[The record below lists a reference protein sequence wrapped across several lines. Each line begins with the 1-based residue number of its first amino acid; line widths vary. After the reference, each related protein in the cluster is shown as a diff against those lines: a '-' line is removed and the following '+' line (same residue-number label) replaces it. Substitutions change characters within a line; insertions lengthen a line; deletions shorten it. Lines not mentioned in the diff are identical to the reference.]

1 MGLGNIL
8 LQDEGVGVRTLE
20 QLIARYRL
28 PEQVHAIDGGTKGL
42 DLLPYLEGV
51 TDLLIIDAVQDSQPP
66 CALVRLE
73 GGAIP
78 SALLFKASMHQVGLH
93 ELLAVSNLRGMLPPH
108 IVVWGMQPA
117 SLDWGDELTPPVA
130 AQVEALLEA
139 VVQEL
144 REWGVAVEASTVV

>member
-8 LQDEGVGVRTLE
+8 LQDEGMGVRTLE

-28 PEQVHAIDGGTKGL
+28 PEEVQAIDGGTKGL

-51 TDLLIIDAVQDSQPP
+51 THLLIIDAVQDSLPP
-66 CALVRLE
+66 GTLVRLE

-78 SALLFKASMHQVGLH
+78 SALLLKASMHQVGLH
-93 ELLAVSNLRGMLPPH
+93 ELLAVSALRGTLPPH

-117 SLDWGDELTPPVA
+117 SLEWGDELTPPVA
-130 AQVEALLEA
+130 AQVEELLQA
-139 VVQEL
+139 VVHEL
-144 REWGVAVEASTVV
+144 CDWGVAVKASTVV